1 MLISMTG
8 FGRAQHIA
16 PFGRLVAEIQSVN
29 RKHLE
34 IFVSLPRE
42 MNRFEMEIRKWVS
55 EAISRGQV
63 SVRLNLTPSE
73 EALSSLLPD
82 SALLKK
88 LNQAWTQLA
97 IESGCSKEGI
107 TLPFL
112 LQYLPSSNELP
123 GAEEEQLAALKRCVM
138 EALEGLCEMRTLEG
152 KALSK
157 DLTQRLAKLEKMAQA
172 IEGLSPQAS
181 EKLRIKLKERLS
193 EVLEMGEALDER
205 IGREIALFAERIDIS
220 EEITRL
226 HSHIAQF
233 RTVIGSKG
241 AAGRKLEF
249 LVQEMGREI
258 NTIGSKSADAEISHL
273 VVECKSELEKVR
285 EQIQNIE

>member
-1 MLISMTG
+1 
-8 FGRAQHIA
+8 
-16 PFGRLVAEIQSVN
+16 
-29 RKHLE
+29 
-34 IFVSLPRE
+34 
-42 MNRFEMEIRKWVS
+42 
-55 EAISRGQV
+55 
-63 SVRLNLTPSE
+63 
-73 EALSSLLPD
+73 
-82 SALLKK
+82 
-88 LNQAWTQLA
+88 
-97 IESGCSKEGI
+97 
-107 TLPFL
+107 
-112 LQYLPSSNELP
+112 
-123 GAEEEQLAALKRCVM
+123 M
-138 EALEGLCEMRTLEG
+138 EALEGLCEMKTLEG

>member
-1 MLISMTG
+1 MPNDRLHGKTALVTG
-8 FGRAQHIA
+8 
-16 PFGRLVAEIQSVN
+16 
-29 RKHLE
+29 
-34 IFVSLPRE
+34 
-42 MNRFEMEIRKWVS
+42 
-55 EAISRGQV
+55 
-63 SVRLNLTPSE
+63 
-73 EALSSLLPD
+73 
-82 SALLKK
+82 
-88 LNQAWTQLA
+88 
-97 IESGCSKEGI
+97 
-107 TLPFL
+107 
-112 LQYLPSSNELP
+112 
-123 GAEEEQLAALKRCVM
+123 AAK
-138 EALEGLCEMRTLEG
+138 
-152 KALSK
+152 
-157 DLTQRLAKLEKMAQA
+157 
-172 IEGLSPQAS
+172 
-181 EKLRIKLKERLS
+181 
-193 EVLEMGEALDER
+193 R